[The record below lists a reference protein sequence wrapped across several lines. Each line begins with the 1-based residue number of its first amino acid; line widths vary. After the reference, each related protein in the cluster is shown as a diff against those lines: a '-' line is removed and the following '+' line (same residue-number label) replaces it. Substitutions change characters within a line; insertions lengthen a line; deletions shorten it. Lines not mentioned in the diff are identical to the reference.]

1 MQKAGPLALTA
12 LFVFAL
18 LFAFVPTGPRGEAAL
33 AGARLQGVRLSLYPA
48 RDEGAVWTFA
58 AQDVRSDPLTNVT
71 QLSQL
76 SQGERRLR
84 ERDAA
89 GRYTGRQTLDA
100 TLSTPELTIDA
111 QDDLITPQARITL
124 VQQCAD
130 LTLTG
135 RPGQPVR
142 IEQGAGF
149 SAPVAV
155 VDSPALVGRITRLQ
169 MSFQFDLLA
178 SGEDSNYQLA
188 IDPTE
193 TCRDGKR
200 VPL

>member
-1 MQKAGPLALTA
+1 VQKAGPLALLA
-12 LFVFAL
+12 LLVFAL
-18 LFAFVPTGPRGEAAL
+18 AFAFVPTGPRGGAAQT
-33 AGARLQGVRLSLYPA
+33 GAQLQGVRLSLYPA

-58 AQDVRSDPLTNVT
+58 AGDVRSDPVTNIT
-71 QLSQL
+71 QLSEL
-76 SQGERRLR
+76 SRGERLLR

-100 TLSTPELTIDA
+100 TLSTPELTINA
-111 QDDLITPQARITL
+111 QDDLVTPGARITL

-135 RPGQPVR
+135 TPEQPVR
-142 IEQGAGF
+142 IEQGTGF
-149 SAPVAV
+149 SAPVAE
-155 VDSPALVGRITRLQ
+155 VDSPALVGRITRIQ

-178 SGEDSNYQLA
+178 SGEDSNYQLP

-200 VPL
+200 VPI

>member
-1 MQKAGPLALTA
+1 MQKAGPLALVA

-18 LFAFVPTGPRGEAAL
+18 AFAFVPTGPRGEAAQV
-33 AGARLQGVRLSLYPA
+33 GAQLQGVRLALYPA

-58 AQDVRSDPLTNVT
+58 AGEVRSDPLTNVT
-71 QLSQL
+71 QLTQL
-76 SQGERRLR
+76 SRGERLVRG
-84 ERDAA
+84 RDAA

-111 QDDLITPQARITL
+111 QDDLLTPRARITL
-124 VQQCAD
+124 VRECAD

-135 RPGQPVR
+135 TAGRPVR
-142 IEQGAGF
+142 IEQGTGF
-149 SAPVAV
+149 SAPAAV
-155 VDSPALVGRITRLQ
+155 IDSPNLNGRINDLQ
-169 MSFQFDLLA
+169 MSFQFDLLHT
-178 SGEDSNYQLA
+178 SEDSNYQLA

-200 VPL
+200 VPI

>member
-1 MQKAGPLALTA
+1 MQKAGPLALLA

-18 LFAFVPTGPRGEAAL
+18 AFAFVPGGPRG
-33 AGARLQGVRLSLYPA
+33 GAVQTGAQLQGVRLSLYPA

-58 AQDVRSDPLTNVT
+58 AGDVRSDPITNVT
-71 QLSQL
+71 QLSEL
-76 SQGERRLR
+76 SRGERRLR

-100 TLSTPELTIDA
+100 TLGTPELTINA
-111 QDDLITPQARITL
+111 QDDLITPRARITL

-130 LTLTG
+130 LNLTG
-135 RPGQPVR
+135 TPEQPVR
-142 IEQGAGF
+142 IEQGTGF

-155 VDSPALVGRITRLQ
+155 IDSPNLKGRINDLQ
-169 MSFQFDLLA
+169 MSFQFDLLHT
-178 SGEDSNYQLA
+178 SEDSNYQLA
-188 IDPTE
+188 IDPIE

-200 VPL
+200 VPI